1 MYEVLATHFEVD
13 DLARILVKGAE
24 SDVGEEMNG
33 RARSLLDFQ
42 VFMWNT
48 LGRDEANVFKLLQ
61 LDTTKKPLESPVF
74 SKWAKFVWLRY
85 PKENPDKMILDK
97 LSSIYKSKN
106 ALLGGL
112 DTLDRAK
119 ASSQDKAAEKI
130 LEYQYKQWS
139 NKDAKEVFD
148 ILELHRSDS
157 NLFKTPAFSA
167 WVGFV
172 SSISSDGLKA
182 FKTILSFLGLDY
194 KDNLETILS
203 LLELVYKNK
212 PKTMLSILELVY
224 KDNLVKA
231 LDDGTKI
238 KKVKPVAENL
248 LAALKRKKETEA
260 KKENRLAKR
269 NNSYLQERPP
279 AKRQNSKR
287 PLAIGQ
293 NSKRPPGL
301 ASSSKTASDLVPDP
315 APASASASDPVPAS
329 ASDPVPASASDPV
342 LAPDPATD
350 SAPAPAPVAKW
361 PIIDL
366 NKLPNERH

>member
-1 MYEVLATHFEVD
+1 MNSNYYTYSSEERGGSPADIVTILKNFHASILPSAMSEIPQFEAMSEEFTRPTQSGETTSFVPDWEKFVKSQYPSHPQIAEKVIFLTLAHYFKDDVLRHFLVAGTKADTTRYIALKLLNLEINKWKNDGQSEAEVFKLLELQQPNGNLFEGPIFGKWIEFVQAKYEGQHERYKKMYEVLATHFEVD

-157 NLFKTPAFSA
+157 NL
-167 WVGFV
+167 
-172 SSISSDGLKA
+172 
-182 FKTILSFLGLDY
+182 
-194 KDNLETILS
+194 
-203 LLELVYKNK
+203 
-212 PKTMLSILELVY
+212 
-224 KDNLVKA
+224 
-231 LDDGTKI
+231 
-238 KKVKPVAENL
+238 
-248 LAALKRKKETEA
+248 LKR
-260 KKENRLAKR
+260 
-269 NNSYLQERPP
+269 RPFP
-279 AKRQNSKR
+279 RGS
-287 PLAIGQ
+287 
-293 NSKRPPGL
+293 
-301 ASSSKTASDLVPDP
+301 ASSRQYRRMV
-315 APASASASDPVPAS
+315 
-329 ASDPVPASASDPV
+329 
-342 LAPDPATD
+342 
-350 SAPAPAPVAKW
+350 
-361 PIIDL
+361 
-366 NKLPNERH
+366 